1 VFTSAD
7 CVLSIDV
14 GARLRGDYATMM
26 SSNIGAV
33 RAGVMSADEARIE
46 AGLDPRGGEAD
57 QLQAQ
62 AIGGRPGAEEGG
74 GDTSP
79 PFGPTNGTGAR
90 PNGAGRL
97 N

>member
-1 VFTSAD
+1 
-7 CVLSIDV
+7 
-14 GARLRGDYATMM
+14 MM
-26 SSNIGAV
+26 ASNIAAV

-62 AIGGRPGAEEGG
+62 AIDGRPGAEEGG
-74 GDTSP
+74 GD
-79 PFGPTNGTGAR
+79 GLPTPAR
-90 PNGAGRL
+90 PNGKANGTGLL